1 MPLVLSSRRTTG
13 TPSLLGELRLDAM
26 PKGGPL
32 GGGHET
38 LEAELVIAKLQRFAA
53 LGDILLLGGQVRH
66 SLYRL
71 RNSLRLALLGT
82 RVERLAIL
90 PDIEKYHACELEILA
105 AQTRVNC
112 PCALFALLRLC
123 LADYFTTRLGHDEF
137 LGRETTC
144 CCRLFLVKHEC
155 TRRHPFMYA
164 ENFLD
169 QMSISAFPSVLMFVN
184 LIYIVVL

>member
-1 MPLVLSSRRTTG
+1 MG
-13 TPSLLGELRLDAM
+13 TPSLLGELRLDTM

-71 RNSLRLALLGT
+71 RNSLRLAVLDT

-90 PDIEKYHACELEILA
+90 PDIEKHHACELEILA
-105 AQTRVNC
+105 TQTRVDC
-112 PCALFALLRLC
+112 PRALFALLRLC
-123 LADYFTTRLGHDEF
+123 LADNFTARLGHCEF
-137 LGRETTC
+137 FGCETTC
-144 CCRLFLVKHEC
+144 CCRLFLMKDEC
-155 TRRHPFMYA
+155 TGSH
-164 ENFLD
+164 
-169 QMSISAFPSVLMFVN
+169 
-184 LIYIVVL
+184 IYIKPRKSSQWSAS